1 MMPDLPSLHA
11 IAVMII
17 TIIGLYLFSR
27 DSIPIETS
35 GLIIFITILSMFYL
49 FPLQESEFPS
59 DPVSLFLNSFGNEA
73 LVTIC
78 ALLAVGKA
86 IEING
91 KKITLKENIV
101 KMRDVYKKQPP
112 NYFAVYASSE
122 RLFKKMANST
132 QNKTKFPKLLNLT
145 SILAL

>member
-11 IAVMII
+11 IAVMVI

-49 FPLQESEFPS
+49 FPLQVNGFDS

-73 LVTIC
+73 LVTI
-78 ALLAVGKA
+78 
-86 IEING
+86 
-91 KKITLKENIV
+91 
-101 KMRDVYKKQPP
+101 
-112 NYFAVYASSE
+112 
-122 RLFKKMANST
+122 
-132 QNKTKFPKLLNLT
+132 
-145 SILAL
+145 